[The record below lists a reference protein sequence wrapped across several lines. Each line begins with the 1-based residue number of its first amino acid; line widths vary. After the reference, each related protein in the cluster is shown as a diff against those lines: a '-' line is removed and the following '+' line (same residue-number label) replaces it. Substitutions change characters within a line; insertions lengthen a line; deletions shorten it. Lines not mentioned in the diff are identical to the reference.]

1 MTTFLY
7 STLFGVFFLP
17 FITLETGYEFDLSHY
32 EGAFAFDDITGQLA
46 GGHCENALIASYDW
60 IPGRDVPHA
69 FDLLAQIAALE
80 AQLGHVP
87 KPWSYYWS
95 QVSRVSILYCVIRQ
109 AFFSTFSLKLS
120 GPKTP
125 KISKLSQNFC
135 QNSHIFAK
143 TRTFLFKTQFSG
155 KNVELKC

>member
-1 MTTFLY
+1 M
-7 STLFGVFFLP
+7 
-17 FITLETGYEFDLSHY
+17 ETGYEFDLSHY

-95 QVSRVSILYCVIRQ
+95 QVSRVPI
-109 AFFSTFSLKLS
+109 FSCMTS
-120 GPKTP
+120 
-125 KISKLSQNFC
+125 KISTPIIIDRK
-135 QNSHIFAK
+135 
-143 TRTFLFKTQFSG
+143 
-155 KNVELKC
+155 